1 MEDKE
6 QRIYTKLQAG
16 KKYRVFKSMYQDRT
30 FYKVQVTQN
39 NYDGTKEKV
48 YIGVQFKKNIELKNE
63 TDIIIYTAYQNYR
76 KNPKDSYNWIEYYVI
91 TDFEIVESQEQKTA
105 NALDEFRDNLYNI
118 ESEEDEFDVG
128 F

>member
-1 MEDKE
+1 MEEKE

-16 KKYRVFKSMYQDRT
+16 KKYRVFKTVYNDRT

-91 TDFEIVESQEQKTA
+91 TNFEIVESQEQKTA

-118 ESEEDEFDVG
+118 ETENEEFDLG

>member
-1 MEDKE
+1 MEEKE

-16 KKYRVFKSMYQDRT
+16 KKYRVFKTVYNDRT

-118 ESEEDEFDVG
+118 ETENEEFDLG

>member
-16 KKYRVFKSMYQDRT
+16 KKYRVFKTVYNDRT

-118 ESEEDEFDVG
+118 ETENEEFDLG

>member
-39 NYDGTKEKV
+39 NYDGTKEKL

>member
-1 MEDKE
+1 MEEKE

-16 KKYRVFKSMYQDRT
+16 KKYRVFKTVYNDRT

-39 NYDGTKEKV
+39 NYDSTKEKV

-118 ESEEDEFDVG
+118 ETENEEFDLG

>member
-91 TDFEIVESQEQKTA
+91 TDFEIAESQEQKTA

-118 ESEEDEFDVG
+118 ESEDDEFDVG

>member
-1 MEDKE
+1 MEEKE

-16 KKYRVFKSMYQDRT
+16 KKYRVFKTVYNDRT

-118 ESEEDEFDVG
+118 ETENEKFDLG

>member
-16 KKYRVFKSMYQDRT
+16 KKYRVFKNVYQNRT

-118 ESEEDEFDVG
+118 ETENEEFDVG

>member
-1 MEDKE
+1 MEEKE

-16 KKYRVFKSMYQDRT
+16 KKYRVFKTVYNDRT

-118 ESEEDEFDVG
+118 ESEHDEFDVG

>member
-1 MEDKE
+1 MKEKE

-16 KKYRVFKSMYQDRT
+16 KKYRVFKTVYNDRT

-118 ESEEDEFDVG
+118 ETENEEFDLG

>member
-1 MEDKE
+1 MEEKE

-16 KKYRVFKSMYQDRT
+16 KKYRVFKTVYNDRT

-39 NYDGTKEKV
+39 NYDGKKEKV

-118 ESEEDEFDVG
+118 ETENEEFDLG

>member
-1 MEDKE
+1 MEEKE

-118 ESEEDEFDVG
+118 ESEDDEFDVG

>member
-1 MEDKE
+1 MEEKE
-6 QRIYTKLQAG
+6 QGIYTKLQAG
-16 KKYRVFKSMYQDRT
+16 KKYRVFKKVYNDRT
-30 FYKVQVTQN
+30 FYKVQVTQT

-118 ESEEDEFDVG
+118 ETENEEFDLG